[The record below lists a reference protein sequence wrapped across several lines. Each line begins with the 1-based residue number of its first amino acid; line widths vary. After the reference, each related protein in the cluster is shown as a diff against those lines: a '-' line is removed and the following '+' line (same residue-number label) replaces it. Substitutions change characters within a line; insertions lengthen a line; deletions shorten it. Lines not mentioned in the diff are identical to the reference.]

1 VSVVTQAQLLESIVR
16 FLTEEG
22 RPTDEATIMATA
34 RINLEYLQ
42 GSPSSFFAPSIAA
55 YKVLLGI
62 VDAPAV
68 PRPRYAYRLPDGTD
82 VMIPY
87 DHGETPRPWI
97 NFELKAGPDGKRRII
112 NVPLVSK
119 P

>member
-1 VSVVTQAQLLESIVR
+1 VVTVTQAQLLESIVR

-62 VDAPAV
+62 VDAPAIPV
-68 PRPRYAYRLPDGTD
+68 RNPFCGRTTCPGGGLHAHDPYTDPDLDAPASAAPRRGA
-82 VMIPY
+82 
-87 DHGETPRPWI
+87 
-97 NFELKAGPDGKRRII
+97 RR
-112 NVPLVSK
+112 
-119 P
+119 